1 MMGFSCL
8 VPRKID
14 SQLERSCIHMHAC
27 ALVFETL
34 REYVN
39 INNISTKILSIF
51 FQENVIRY
59 HIWVNIH

>member
-8 VPRKID
+8 VPPKID
-14 SQLERSCIHMHAC
+14 SQLERSCVHMHAC

-39 INNISTKILSIF
+39 INNI
-51 FQENVIRY
+51 
-59 HIWVNIH
+59 